1 MQNKL
6 RCAALAIAIA
16 AASSVQASSED
27 AVVVTATRIPERASV
42 LTSDVSVI
50 TREQIERAPQASLA
64 GLLQAQPGLQ
74 VTTNGGIGTPSSVS
88 IRGGSSQ
95 QTLVLI
101 DGERLSSSTV
111 GTTALEN
118 IPLNQIER
126 IEILR
131 GPASSLYGAD
141 AVAGVIQIFTRKGE
155 GAPHVSLEAG
165 AGSYRTTV
173 GSFDYGGRTGNTSFN
188 VNLGYTDSGSFS
200 ATKPGTYGYNPDR
213 DPYRN
218 RNLSAQI
225 TQRLDADNRLGARL
239 FYSDGRTHFD
249 AANCD
254 PTYTVCTDNFDNYQK
269 QTLNSASVY
278 SRNRF
283 TPRWTSELRFGRSED
298 NLTSYY
304 LDPVAGSVSGQGYR
318 TTQDQYMWQN
328 DIALSSGKLMLAA
341 ERRVEMVDSN
351 AVAYTVGE
359 RTTNALVGGYQL
371 WLGPHTLQLSARR
384 DDNSQF
390 GSHNTGS
397 LGYGYQ
403 FNPAWRAT
411 ASVGTAFRAPTFND
425 LYWPVDY
432 SSFYVGNPKLRPER
446 ARNRDVGLVYE
457 TAAQRFS
464 LTAYD
469 NRVSNLITFGNAL
482 APAFFVTTVN
492 VGSAILK
499 GATASYDGH
508 FGNWK
513 LRASYDVL
521 SAKDADSG
529 KHLIRR
535 AKDSGSVE
543 LRYGAGRWDS
553 GAQLV
558 ASGPRWVDAANTQQ
572 TGGFGLLNVDTRY
585 VLARYWS
592 LIARVNN
599 LFDKKYEL
607 VQGFNTPGASLF
619 VGVRYEAK

>member
-1 MQNKL
+1 MQNGL
-6 RCAALAIAIA
+6 RGTALVVAIA
-16 AASSVQASSED
+16 AAFAAQAADED
-27 AVVVTATRIPERASV
+27 AVVVTATRTPERASA

-50 TREQIERAPQASLA
+50 TREQIERAPQSSL
-64 GLLQAQPGLQ
+64 GELLQAQPGLQ
-74 VTTNGGIGTPSSVS
+74 ISSNGGIGTPTSVS

-101 DGERLSSSTV
+101 DGERMSSSTV

-141 AVAGVIQIFTRKGE
+141 AVAGVIQIFTRRSE
-155 GAPHVSLEAG
+155 GAPHVSVEAG
-165 AGSYRTTV
+165 VGSYRTAV
-173 GSFDYGGRTGNTSFN
+173 GSLNYGGRTGDTRFN

-200 ATKPGTYGYNPDR
+200 ATKPGTYGYNSDR
-213 DPYRN
+213 DPYLN

-225 TQRLDADNRLGARL
+225 AQRLDADNELGARL
-239 FYSDGRTHFD
+239 FYSDGTTHFD
-249 AANCD
+249 ASNCD
-254 PTYTVCTDNFDNYQK
+254 PSFTVCTNNFDNFQK
-269 QTLNSASVY
+269 QTLTSTSVY
-278 SRNRF
+278 SRNRLASN
-283 TPRWTSELRFGRSED
+283 WTSELRVGQSAD

-304 LDPVAGSVSGQGYR
+304 LDPVAGSVSGQGFR

-341 ERRVEMVDSN
+341 ERRVEMVNSN
-351 AVAYTVGE
+351 TVAYTVDE
-359 RTTNALVGGYQL
+359 RSTNALVGGYQV
-371 WLGPHTLQLSARR
+371 WLGAHTLQASARR

-411 ASVGTAFRAPTFND
+411 ASAGTAFRAPTFND
-425 LYWPVDY
+425 LYWPVDF
-432 SSFYVGNPKLRPER
+432 SSFYVGNPNLRPER
-446 ARNRDVGLVYE
+446 AHNRELGLVYE
-457 TAAQRFS
+457 TAGQRFS
-464 LTAYD
+464 LSAYD
-469 NRVSNLITFGNAL
+469 NRVSDLITFGNAPT
-482 APAFFVTTVN
+482 PAFFVTTVN
-492 VGSAILK
+492 VGTAILK
-499 GATASYDGH
+499 GATASYEAR

-513 LRASYDVL
+513 LSGSYDVL

-529 KHLIRR
+529 NDLIRS
-535 AKDSGSVE
+535 AKNHGSVE

-553 GAQLV
+553 GAQFV
-558 ASGPRWVDAANTQQ
+558 ASGPRWVDAANTQR
-572 TGGFGLLNVDTRY
+572 TGGFGLVNLDTRY
-585 VLARYWS
+585 ALARAWS

-619 VGVRYEAK
+619 VGVRYALN